1 MLNKAILSVNRMI
14 ADGAGTMQAIIK
26 YNYNDEDGN
35 VITVPASTVYANAP
49 NKKHITFVELSSF
62 LFIPLYDSSYNS
74 EKKLDKDEN
83 IVQIK
88 ETFENYI
95 EYIFSTYNDVL
106 VDINEIVKDTMDEE
120 QTKIEKDE

>member
-62 LFIPLYDSSYNS
+62 LFIPLY
-74 EKKLDKDEN
+74 KL
-83 IVQIK
+83 
-88 ETFENYI
+88 Y
-95 EYIFSTYNDVL
+95 
-106 VDINEIVKDTMDEE
+106 
-120 QTKIEKDE
+120 